1 MQQRHLS
8 LRKSRDHNNTLIA
21 PIDFLHYNDF
31 MSLNCNEINLILN
44 ELNLQGAFIQD
55 IIQPGFDTIA
65 IYTYKNGAAKT
76 VLICTANGACRL
88 NETRRKIP
96 KNKKPLRFMEFLKS
110 KIKGAKILS
119 CEQINFDRIIKMEL
133 AHSEQQYK
141 MYIRLWSAN
150 SNVILCDT
158 DDNILDTMF
167 RRPQKNEITGGKFS
181 LPEQKKDSH
190 IESISQKFPVRDFF
204 ELKEFFS
211 EKNQAFEEISF
222 NQKVDAW
229 YAEHATSLSRE
240 ALLERAKKWYETH
253 HLRQRAALERLEQKR
268 IDFSSASNKKHFGDL
283 ILANAHLTDNSN
295 PQDFL
300 ECEDYESGEIVRIK
314 IDPKKS
320 PHENAADY
328 YALYKKELSGAEALK
343 TEIELAKTKIASLE
357 KLYQEILAEK
367 NPMRIEQLLRQS
379 SIPKQKQKKSHP
391 GLDYTVNGWYILVGR
406 DADENDELLRHHV
419 RGNDMWLHTRDTP
432 GGYVFIKYRAGK
444 TIPLDILLDAGNL
457 ALYFS
462 KSRAA
467 GKADL
472 YYTEVKHLRRAKNG
486 PKGLVIP
493 THEKNLN
500 VVLDKNRLARLEAA
514 RQENNAI

>member
-1 MQQRHLS
+1 M
-8 LRKSRDHNNTLIA
+8 D
-21 PIDFLHYNDF
+21 
-31 MSLNCNEINLILN
+31 

-65 IYTYKNGAAKT
+65 FYTYKNGAAKT
-76 VLICTANGACRL
+76 VLVCTANGACRL

-133 AHSEQQYK
+133 AHSDEQYT

-150 SNVILCDT
+150 SNVILCDK

-167 RRPQKNEITGGKFS
+167 RRPQKNEITGGKFF
-181 LPEQKKDSH
+181 LPEQKKDLQ
-190 IESISQKFPVRDFF
+190 IESILEKFPIREFP

-211 EKNQAFEEISF
+211 EKKQHASTQSSEISILRTNQDFEQIPF
-222 NQKVDAW
+222 NQKIDAW

-240 ALLERAKKWYETH
+240 ALLEKAKKWYEAH
-253 HLRQRAALERLEQKR
+253 HSRQNAALERLEQKR
-268 IDFSSASNKKHFGDL
+268 LDFSASAEKKHFGDL
-283 ILANAHLTDNSN
+283 ILANAHSFGEANS
-295 PQDFL
+295 QDFL
-300 ECEDYESGEIVRIK
+300 ECEDYETGEIARIK

-320 PHENAADY
+320 AQENAAEY
-328 YALYKKELSGAEALK
+328 YALYKKELSGTEALK
-343 TEIELAKTKIASLE
+343 TEIELAKKKIASLE
-357 KLYQEILAEK
+357 KVYQEILAEK
-367 NPMRIEQLLRQS
+367 NPMRIEQLLRHS
-379 SIPKQKQKKSHP
+379 STPKQKQKKSHP

-432 GGYVFIKYRAGK
+432 GGYVFIKCRAGK
-444 TIPLDILLDAGNL
+444 TIPLEILLDAGNL

-462 KSRAA
+462 KARAA

-472 YYTEVKHLRRAKNG
+472 YYTEVKYLRRAKNG

-500 VVLDKNRLARLEAA
+500 IVLDKNRLARLEAI
-514 RQENNAI
+514 RQENAAI

>member
-1 MQQRHLS
+1 
-8 LRKSRDHNNTLIA
+8 
-21 PIDFLHYNDF
+21 
-31 MSLNCNEINLILN
+31 MSLNCNELNVILD
-44 ELNLQGAFIQD
+44 ELNVQGAFIQD

-65 IYTYKNGAAKT
+65 FYTYKNGAAKT

-119 CEQINFDRIIKMEL
+119 CAQINFDRIIKMEL
-133 AHSEQQYK
+133 AHSDERYVL
-141 MYIRLWSAN
+141 YIRLWSAN
-150 SNVILCDT
+150 ANVILCDT
-158 DDNILDTMF
+158 DDTILDTMF
-167 RRPQKNEITGGKFS
+167 RRPQKNEITGGKFF
-181 LPEQKKDSH
+181 LPERKKDVQP
-190 IESISQKFPVRDFF
+190 ESILEQFPIRTFP
-204 ELKEFFS
+204 ELQDYFS
-211 EKNQAFEEISF
+211 EKNVDFERVSF
-222 NQKVDAW
+222 NQKIDVW

-240 ALLERAKKWYETH
+240 ALLEKAKKWYEAH
-253 HLRQRAALERLEQKR
+253 HSRQSAALERLEQKR
-268 IDFSSASNKKHFGDL
+268 SDFSGASEKKHFGDL
-283 ILANAHLTDNSN
+283 LLANAHVFGELDSH
-295 PQDFL
+295 DFL
-300 ECEDYESGEIVRIK
+300 ECEDYEGGEIVRIK

-320 PHENAADY
+320 AQENAADY
-328 YALYKKELSGAEALK
+328 YALYKKEVSGAEALK
-343 TEIELAKTKIASLE
+343 TEIELAKKKIASLE
-357 KLYQEILAEK
+357 AVYQEIVAEK
-367 NPMRIEQLLRQS
+367 NPMRIEQLLRHS
-379 SIPKQKQKKSHP
+379 STPKQRQKKSHP

-432 GGYVFIKYRAGK
+432 GGYVFIKCRAGK

-462 KSRAA
+462 KARAA

-472 YYTEVKHLRRAKNG
+472 YYTEVKYLRRAKNG

-500 VVLDKNRLARLEAA
+500 VVLDKSRLARLEAI
-514 RQENNAI
+514 RQENAAM

>member
-1 MQQRHLS
+1 
-8 LRKSRDHNNTLIA
+8 
-21 PIDFLHYNDF
+21 
-31 MSLNCNEINLILN
+31 MSLNCNEINLILS

-65 IYTYKNGAAKT
+65 FYTYKNGAAKT
-76 VLICTANGACRL
+76 ILICTANGACRL

-133 AHSEQQYK
+133 AHSDEEFT

-150 SNVILCDT
+150 SNVILCDKN
-158 DDNILDTMF
+158 DNILDAMF
-167 RRPQKNEITGGKFS
+167 RRPQKNEITGGKFF
-181 LPEQKKDSH
+181 LPEQKKDLQ
-190 IESISQKFPVRDFF
+190 IESISEKFPIREFS
-204 ELKEFFS
+204 ELRNFFS
-211 EKNQAFEEISF
+211 EKNQDFDQISF
-222 NQKVDAW
+222 NQKIDIW

-240 ALLERAKKWYETH
+240 ALLEKAKKWYETH
-253 HLRQRAALERLEQKR
+253 HSRQCAALERLEQKR
-268 IDFSSASNKKHFGDL
+268 TDFSASAEKKHFGDL
-283 ILANAHLTDNSN
+283 ILANAHLLSESDSK
-295 PQDFL
+295 DFL
-300 ECEDYESGEIVRIK
+300 ECEDYETGEIARIK

-320 PHENAADY
+320 AQENAADF
-328 YALYKKELSGAEALK
+328 YALYKKELSGAESLK
-343 TEIELAKTKIASLE
+343 TEIELAKKKIASLE

-379 SIPKQKQKKSHP
+379 STPKQKQKKSHP
-391 GLDYTVNGWYILVGR
+391 GIDYTVNGWYILVGR
-406 DADENDELLRHHV
+406 DADENDELLRHYV

-432 GGYVFIKYRAGK
+432 GGYVFIKCRAGK

-462 KSRAA
+462 KARSA

-472 YYTEVKHLRRAKNG
+472 YYTEVKYLRRAKNG

-500 VVLDKNRLARLEAA
+500 VVLDKNRLARLEAI

>member
-1 MQQRHLS
+1 
-8 LRKSRDHNNTLIA
+8 
-21 PIDFLHYNDF
+21 
-31 MSLNCNEINLILN
+31 MSLNCKEINLILE

-65 IYTYKNGAAKT
+65 FYTYKNGAAKT
-76 VLICTANGACRL
+76 VLVCTANGACRL

-133 AHSEQQYK
+133 AHSDEQYT

-150 SNVILCDT
+150 SNVILCDK

-181 LPEQKKDSH
+181 LPEQKKDLQ
-190 IESISQKFPVRDFF
+190 IESILEKFPIREFP

-211 EKNQAFEEISF
+211 EKNQNPSTQTSEHSPLRANQDFEQISF
-222 NQKVDAW
+222 NQKIDVW

-240 ALLERAKKWYETH
+240 ALLEKAKKWYEAH
-253 HLRQRAALERLEQKR
+253 HSRQNAALEHLEQKR
-268 IDFSSASNKKHFGDL
+268 LDFSASTEKKHFGDL
-283 ILANAHLTDNSN
+283 ILANAHLFGELDS
-295 PQDFL
+295 QDFL

-314 IDPKKS
+314 IEAKKS
-320 PHENAADY
+320 AQENAAEY
-328 YALYKKELSGAEALK
+328 YALYKKELSGTEALK
-343 TEIELAKTKIASLE
+343 TEIELAKKKIASLE
-357 KLYQEILAEK
+357 KVYQEILAEK
-367 NPMRIEQLLRQS
+367 NPMKIEQLLRHS
-379 SIPKQKQKKSHP
+379 STPKQKQKKSHP

-406 DADENDELLRHHV
+406 DADENDELLRHYV

-432 GGYVFIKYRAGK
+432 GGYVFIKCRAGK

-462 KSRAA
+462 KARAA

-472 YYTEVKHLRRAKNG
+472 YYTEVKYLRRAKNG
-486 PKGLVIP
+486 PKGLVLP

-500 VVLDKNRLARLEAA
+500 VVLDKNRLARLEAI
-514 RQENNAI
+514 RQENSAI